1 MFSFSRNLLILVAS
15 LLFMNHSNFSLIFRG
30 ASRGVKM
37 VFVDQIQSVM
47 CPGHIFIEK
56 RMMSLSSGMPGS
68 HDVFCLLFM
77 GSKVSKPRRTPCI
90 DRPRKQIQT
99 YSIIIDSLNFI
110 LKELIYEQFNFCLI
124 RNRLFSIADGKYIH

>member
-1 MFSFSRNLLILVAS
+1 MCSVSNLVLSCIRLRCTGLLLPVLIIVPQKTVGTVIIIELKSEIEHYNHSEFMFFKKSSYYDC

-68 HDVFCLLFM
+68 HDVFCLFY
-77 GSKVSKPRRTPCI
+77 GFQSK
-90 DRPRKQIQT
+90 
-99 YSIIIDSLNFI
+99 
-110 LKELIYEQFNFCLI
+110 
-124 RNRLFSIADGKYIH
+124 